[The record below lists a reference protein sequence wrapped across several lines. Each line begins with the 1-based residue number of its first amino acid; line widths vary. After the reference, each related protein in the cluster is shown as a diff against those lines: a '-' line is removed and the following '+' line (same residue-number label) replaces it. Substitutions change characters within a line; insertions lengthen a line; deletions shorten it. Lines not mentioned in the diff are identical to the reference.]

1 MIPTLILALLVSGA
15 PTWAPLPAAAGGEQS
30 QEQAL
35 YTQGTAALDAA
46 RWDQA
51 AEAFAKVAALKGERA
66 DAALYWRAYAL
77 NKSGRKDDALA
88 SLSALKS
95 GYPKSR
101 WLKDA
106 RALDLEI
113 RQASGQTPR
122 VAAEGGDEDLKLM
135 ALGGLM
141 NADPERAMPLIKQ
154 MLSGNPS
161 PKVRDRALFVL
172 AQSGSP
178 AAREALVA
186 MAKNSGDPD
195 LQGTAVHYLGLFG
208 GQESRQALVDIYGGT
223 SNPEVKKA
231 VLQGFMLAGDRTRLA
246 EIARKETSPELRQEA
261 IQQLGVAG
269 GRDELAQMYQQ
280 EKTPEVRETIINAL
294 FVSGAVDQMTALAT
308 KETDPE
314 LRRSAIQHLGLMG
327 MKTEATLKSLYASER
342 DEETRKAVLNAFFV
356 QNNGAALVEI
366 ARREQDPARKKEIV
380 GLLSVMHSKEAADY
394 MMELLK

>member
-1 MIPTLILALLVSGA
+1 MIPTLILTLLVSGA
-15 PTWAPLPAAAGGEQS
+15 PAWVPSPAETGEQS

-51 AEAFAKVAALKGERA
+51 AQAFAQVAALKGERA

-77 NKSGRKDDALA
+77 NKVGRKDAALEA
-88 SLSALKS
+88 LSALKS

-122 VAAEGGDEDLKLM
+122 VAADAGDDDLKLM

-141 NADPERAMPLIKQ
+141 NADPARAMPLITQ

-178 AAREALVA
+178 EARQALVG
-186 MAKNSGDPD
+186 MARNNANPD
-195 LQGTAVHYLGLFG
+195 MQATAVHYLGLFG
-208 GQESRQALVDIYGGT
+208 GQDSRQALVDIY
-223 SNPEVKKA
+223 SSSQNVDVRKS
-231 VLQGFMLAGDRTRLA
+231 VLQGLMLAGDRARLA
-246 EIARKETSPELRQEA
+246 EIARKEPTPDLRRDA

-269 GRDELAQMYQQ
+269 GRDELAQLYQQ
-280 EKTPEVRETIINAL
+280 EKDPDVREAIVNGL

-327 MKTEATLKSLYASER
+327 MKTEPTLKSLYASAR

-356 QNNGAALVEI
+356 QNNAPALVEI
-366 ARREQDPARKKEIV
+366 ARREQDPGRKKEIV

>member
-1 MIPTLILALLVSGA
+1 MIPTLLVTLLMSAA
-15 PTWAPLPAAAGGEQS
+15 PAWTPLPAAEAAGQS
-30 QEQAL
+30 QEQVL

-51 AEAFAKVAALKGERA
+51 AQAFSQVAALKGERA

-77 NKSGRKDDALA
+77 NKIGRKDAALEA
-88 SLSALKS
+88 LSALKS

-101 WLKDA
+101 WLKDG
-106 RALDLEI
+106 RALELEI

-122 VAAEGGDEDLKLM
+122 VTAEAGDDDLKLM

-141 NADPERAMPLIKQ
+141 NADPARAMPLITQ
-154 MLSGNPS
+154 LLSSNPS

-178 AAREALVA
+178 EARQALVG
-186 MAKNSGDPD
+186 MAKNNANPD
-195 LQGTAVHYLGLFG
+195 VQATAVHYLGLFG
-208 GQESRQALVDIYGGT
+208 GQESRQALIDIYSST
-223 SNPEVKKA
+223 QNTEVKRS
-231 VLQGFMLAGDRTRLA
+231 VLQGLMLAGDRARLV
-246 EIARKETSPELRQEA
+246 EIARKETTPELRREA

-269 GRDELAQMYQQ
+269 GRDELLQLYQQ
-280 EKTPEVRETIINAL
+280 ERDTKVREAIVNGL

-314 LRRSAIQHLGLMG
+314 IRRSAIQHLGLMG
-327 MKTEATLKSLYASER
+327 MKTESTLKSLYASAP

-356 QNNGAALVEI
+356 QNNAAALVEI
-366 ARREQDPARKKEIV
+366 ARREQDPARKKDVV
-380 GLLSVMHSKEAADY
+380 GMLSLMHSKEAADY